1 MCGIAGAYHYA
12 DPNRPVDRDLLA
24 RMTRVLAH
32 RGPDDEGMHVEGP
45 VGLGH
50 RRLSIVDLTS
60 TGHQPMTAA
69 ASQCWLTYNGEFYNH
84 AGFRRRLEGRGIRFR
99 GTSDTETLFHVLEQ
113 FGPGAL
119 SEAAGIFSLGF
130 WDGRHRRL
138 ILARDPV
145 GVKQLYYHDDGK
157 RIVFASEIKALLQ
170 CSDVPREL
178 DPAAVN
184 QYLHFHTP
192 LFDRTF
198 FKDIKQVRAGE
209 YLEVTGSGVHHR
221 VYWDTDGFQPR
232 QETPERSVE
241 QLRQL
246 LEQVTTE
253 QLMSDVPVGA
263 FFSGGIDS
271 SAIAAFAARSGRPP
285 RLFGVHFSNQGV
297 IDERPYQKMAA
308 RALGLELE
316 LTTVDGAGF
325 PQDLMTLIHS
335 QDQPVIGAAM
345 IPMYYVSK
353 LAAGQVKVCL
363 GGQAAD
369 EIFGGYARYAM
380 VKPGHT
386 IASLFS
392 NGQSI
397 PRSGVGQGTGSNVG
411 SNLLKQLVDPRN
423 LRRASRV
430 LRLES
435 WQTRY
440 FENFAKVPEK
450 SWQRVF
456 AGAGMV
462 SRAAARQIYDDTI
475 ARSPATDPGDKVLH
489 WDMQTYLTGLFQQ
502 DDRMSMANSLE
513 SRVPFADPRV
523 VRFAFH
529 TAFDLKVRGGASKWI
544 LRQAVSDVLPAAVLS
559 RRKVGFDTPAEA
571 WMRGPHNG
579 FVRDLLLSSR
589 ARERGFWDPH
599 AVARTLDDTRS
610 PYWFDVV
617 WKLASIEAWAS
628 SFLDAPQTAPELTR
642 QDAICQPA

>member
-1 MCGIAGAYHYA
+1 MCGIAGVYNYA
-12 DPNRPVDRDLLA
+12 DREKTVDRNLLA
-24 RMTRVLAH
+24 RMTRALAH
-32 RGPDDEGMHVEGP
+32 RGPDDAGLYVDGP

-50 RRLSIVDLTS
+50 RRLSIVDLTA
-60 TGHQPMTAA
+60 TGHQPMTATG
-69 ASQCWLTYNGEFYNH
+69 SSCWLTYNGEFYNH
-84 AGFRRRLEGRGIRFR
+84 GEFRRRLEGRGIRFR

-113 FGPGAL
+113 SGPGAL
-119 SEAAGIFSLGF
+119 TEVAGIFSLGF

-138 ILARDPV
+138 LLARDPL
-145 GVKQLYYHDDGK
+145 GVKQLYYHDNGK

-170 CSDVPREL
+170 YSDVPREV
-178 DPAAVN
+178 DPVAVN

-198 FKDIKQVRAGE
+198 FKGIRQVRAGE
-209 YLEVTGSGVHHR
+209 YLDVTAAGVHHR
-221 VYWDTDGFQPR
+221 VYWDLDGFAPR
-232 QETPERSVE
+232 HETPERSVE
-241 QLRQL
+241 QLREL
-246 LEQVTTE
+246 LQKVTAE

-297 IDERPYQKMAA
+297 IDERPYQEMAA
-308 RALGLELE
+308 KALGLELE

-325 PQDLMTLIHS
+325 PQDLMNLAHS

-345 IPMYYVSK
+345 IPMFYVSK
-353 LAAGQVKVCL
+353 LAAGKVKVCL

-369 EIFGGYARYAM
+369 EIFGGYARYAL
-380 VKPGHT
+380 VKPGRMLT
-386 IASLFS
+386 SLFS
-392 NGQSI
+392 KGQSI
-397 PRSGVGQGTGSNVG
+397 PRSGQPAGSPVGG
-411 SNLLKQLVDPRN
+411 NLLKQLVDPKN
-423 LRRASRV
+423 LRRAARV
-430 LRLES
+430 LTVES

-440 FENFAKVPEK
+440 FENFAKVPEHRWA
-450 SWQRVF
+450 SVF
-456 AGAGMV
+456 ADAAFV
-462 SRAAARQIYDDTI
+462 SRKDARQTFDDTLL
-475 ARSPATDPGDKVLH
+475 RSAAKDPGDKVLH

-529 TAFDLKVRGGASKWI
+529 TAFDLKLRDGASKWI
-544 LRQAVSDVLPAAVLS
+544 LRQAVSDILPEAVLN

-571 WMRGPHNG
+571 WMRGRHNG
-579 FVRDLLLSSR
+579 FVRDLLLSSN
-589 ARERGFWDPH
+589 ARERGFWDAS
-599 AVARTLDDTRS
+599 AVTRVLDDTRS

-628 SFLDAPQTAPELTR
+628 SFLDAPQ
-642 QDAICQPA
+642 AIPQLSGNDVIYQPA